1 MNNIQILFKSNKPIY
16 QQIYDQISNQI
27 ILKKL
32 EANSPLPSIRVAAF
46 ELRVSIITI
55 KKTWEMLEQNH
66 FIYTIPGVGSFVNE
80 NSDSFLLD
88 KKNQKVEGML
98 MDLIHECKLVGI
110 TSKELRELVDIMF
123 DDSSNNAK

>member
-1 MNNIQILFKSNKPIY
+1 MKNIQILTKSNKPIY

-32 EANSPLPSIRVAAF
+32 EANSQLPSIRTAAM

-55 KKTWEMLEQNH
+55 KKTWEMLEHNN
-66 FIYTIPGVGSFVNE
+66 FIYTVPGVGSFVNE
-80 NSDSFLLD
+80 KSDSFLLD

-110 TSKELRELVDIMF
+110 TSDDLKSLVDIMF
-123 DDSSNNAK
+123 E

>member
-1 MNNIQILFKSNKPIY
+1 MKNIQILTKSNKPIY

-32 EANSPLPSIRVAAF
+32 EANSQLPSIRTAAK

-55 KKTWEMLEQNH
+55 KRTWEMLEHNN
-66 FIYTIPGVGSFVNE
+66 FIYTVPGVGAFVNE

-88 KKNQKVEGML
+88 KKNQKVEGLL
-98 MDLIHECKLVGI
+98 MDLINECRMVGI
-110 TSKELRELVDIMF
+110 TSKELKNLVDIMYE
-123 DDSSNNAK
+123 

>member
-1 MNNIQILFKSNKPIY
+1 MKNIQILYKSNKPIY

-32 EANSPLPSIRVAAF
+32 EANSQLPSIRAAAK

-66 FIYTIPGVGSFVNE
+66 FIYTVPGVGSFVNE

-98 MDLIHECKLVGI
+98 IELIHECKLVGI
-110 TSKELRELVDIMF
+110 TSKELNDLVDIMYEE
-123 DDSSNNAK
+123 

>member
-1 MNNIQILFKSNKPIY
+1 MKNIQILTKSNKPIY

-27 ILKKL
+27 ILKNL
-32 EANSPLPSIRVAAF
+32 EANSQLPSIRTAAK

-55 KKTWEMLEQNH
+55 KRTWEMLEQNN
-66 FIYTIPGVGSFVNE
+66 FIYLVPGVGAFVNE

-98 MDLIHECKLVGI
+98 MDLINECMMVGI
-110 TSKELRELVDIMF
+110 TSKELKSLIDIMY
-123 DDSSNNAK
+123 K

>member
-1 MNNIQILFKSNKPIY
+1 MKNIQILSKSNKPIY

-32 EANSPLPSIRVAAF
+32 EANSQLPSIRAAAK

-66 FIYTIPGVGSFVNE
+66 FIYTVPGVGAFVNM
-80 NSDSFLLD
+80 NSDTFLLD
-88 KKNQKVEGML
+88 KKNQKVEGLL
-98 MDLIHECKLVGI
+98 MEVIHECKLVGI
-110 TSKELRELVDIMF
+110 TQDELKELVDIMYEE
-123 DDSSNNAK
+123 K

>member
-1 MNNIQILFKSNKPIY
+1 MKNIQILTKSNKPIY

-32 EANSPLPSIRVAAF
+32 EANSQLPSIRTAAM

-55 KKTWEMLEQNH
+55 KKTWEMLEHNN
-66 FIYTIPGVGSFVNE
+66 FIYTVPGVGSFVNE

-110 TSKELRELVDIMF
+110 TSDDLKSLVDIMF
-123 DDSSNNAK
+123 E

>member
-1 MNNIQILFKSNKPIY
+1 MKNIQILTKSNKPIY

-32 EANSPLPSIRVAAF
+32 EANSQLPSIRTAAM

-55 KKTWEMLEQNH
+55 KKTWEMLEHNN
-66 FIYTIPGVGSFVNE
+66 FIYTVPGVGSFVNE

-88 KKNQKVEGML
+88 KKNQKVKGML

-110 TSKELRELVDIMF
+110 TSDDLKSLVDIMF
-123 DDSSNNAK
+123 E

>member
-1 MNNIQILFKSNKPIY
+1 MKNIQILTKSNKPIY

-32 EANSPLPSIRVAAF
+32 EANSQLPSIRTAAK

-55 KKTWEMLEQNH
+55 KKTWEMLEHNN
-66 FIYTIPGVGSFVNE
+66 FIYTVPGIGAFVKE

-110 TSKELRELVDIMF
+110 TADDLKSLVDIVF
-123 DDSSNNAK
+123 E

>member
-1 MNNIQILFKSNKPIY
+1 MKNIQILTKSNKPIY

-32 EANSPLPSIRVAAF
+32 EANSQLPSIRTAAK

-55 KKTWEMLEQNH
+55 KKTWEMLEHNN
-66 FIYTIPGVGSFVNE
+66 FIYTVPGVGAFVNE

-88 KKNQKVEGML
+88 KKHQKVEGML

-110 TSKELRELVDIMF
+110 TSDDLKKLVDIMF
-123 DDSSNNAK
+123 E